1 MIEKYGVTH
10 VFTAPT
16 ALRAL
21 RKFPEQW
28 MRSADISSLKILFAA
43 GEPLDAPTYE
53 WARAAL
59 NVPVIDHYWQTESGW
74 AMLTNPVGVEML
86 PVKPGSPTMP
96 AFGHN
101 LEVVDADGNSLPRGE
116 KGFLVDHGP
125 LPPGMLMTLWN
136 DDERYIQSYWS
147 HFKGKLLYM
156 TGDYAIQDAD
166 GYFWMLG
173 RADEVLNVSGHRLG
187 TREIEEVISGHP
199 AVAEA
204 AVIGV
209 RHELKGEGVLVVAV
223 LKQHIAPADQDSV
236 ARSITTLV
244 RESIG
249 PIATPDAIHFVSMLP
264 KTRSGKIMRRVIRA
278 VYQGD
283 NIGDLSTIEDDATVD
298 MVREAIDVLKGDL

>member
-1 MIEKYGVTH
+1 
-10 VFTAPT
+10 
-16 ALRAL
+16 
-21 RKFPEQW
+21 
-28 MRSADISSLKILFAA
+28 
-43 GEPLDAPTYE
+43 
-53 WARAAL
+53 
-59 NVPVIDHYWQTESGW
+59 
-74 AMLTNPVGVEML
+74 
-86 PVKPGSPTMP
+86 
-96 AFGHN
+96 
-101 LEVVDADGNSLPRGE
+101 
-116 KGFLVDHGP
+116 
-125 LPPGMLMTLWN
+125 MLMTLWN

>member
-1 MIEKYGVTH
+1 
-10 VFTAPT
+10 
-16 ALRAL
+16 
-21 RKFPEQW
+21 
-28 MRSADISSLKILFAA
+28 
-43 GEPLDAPTYE
+43 
-53 WARAAL
+53 
-59 NVPVIDHYWQTESGW
+59 
-74 AMLTNPVGVEML
+74 
-86 PVKPGSPTMP
+86 
-96 AFGHN
+96 
-101 LEVVDADGNSLPRGE
+101 
-116 KGFLVDHGP
+116 
-125 LPPGMLMTLWN
+125 MLMTLWN

-173 RADEVLNVSGHRLG
+173 RADEVLNV
-187 TREIEEVISGHP
+187 SGHP